1 MNEDEEI
8 KEGEPVQD
16 YYEKLDN
23 TDIGRSSN
31 NMTPISDMNF
41 DDEVYDTKKHKVPL
55 TKLKVKKRI
64 ANRATGIRGSKIGLN
79 HDIT

>member
-1 MNEDEEI
+1 
-8 KEGEPVQD
+8 
-16 YYEKLDN
+16 
-23 TDIGRSSN
+23 
-31 NMTPISDMNF
+31 MTPISDMNF